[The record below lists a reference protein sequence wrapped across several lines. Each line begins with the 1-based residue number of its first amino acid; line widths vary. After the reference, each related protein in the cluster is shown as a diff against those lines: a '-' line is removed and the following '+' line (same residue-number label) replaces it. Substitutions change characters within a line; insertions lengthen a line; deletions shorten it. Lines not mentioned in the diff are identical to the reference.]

1 MLLCFGARQDYDTWR
16 KMYSYELYEAF
27 NEPAIVHYVKVDRL
41 AWAGHFIFMNN
52 DRILEKENPSPNR
65 MV

>member
-1 MLLCFGARQDYDTWR
+1 
-16 KMYSYELYEAF
+16 MYSYELYEAF